1 MSKENNVIVN
11 GEEEVVKP
19 KRASRAKAKKTG
31 QQIVDEIG
39 ALTHEVAE
47 LVTAADEVDP
57 QSVLYPIAQNLL
69 KEKQAQLDELLTH
82 QFTV

>member
-1 MSKENNVIVN
+1 MSKENNVIAN

-19 KRASRAKAKKTG
+19 RRSRAKAKKTG
-31 QQIVDEIG
+31 QQIIDEIG
-39 ALTHEVAE
+39 TLTHEVAE

-57 QSVLYPIAQNLL
+57 NSVLFPIAQNLL
-69 KEKQAQLDELLTH
+69 KEKQAQLDELLNH